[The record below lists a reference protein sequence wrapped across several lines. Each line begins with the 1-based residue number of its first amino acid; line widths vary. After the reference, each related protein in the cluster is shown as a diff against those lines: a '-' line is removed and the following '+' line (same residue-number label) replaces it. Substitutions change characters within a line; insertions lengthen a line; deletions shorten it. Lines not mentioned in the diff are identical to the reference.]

1 MKRVDKKNTIYLFRH
16 GQTRFNRDGMFTGWT
31 DSRITKKGKED
42 AKIAAERLKKKKFQV
57 AIHTRLSRSKETLN
71 IVMKGH
77 SECTL
82 VLEDDRMIER
92 NYGRL
97 NRLMHWGVV
106 RKFGT
111 KKYDEWHRS
120 WDIKPPKGESFAD
133 VEVRVRDFIKD
144 LKKFVKKNNVN
155 VAISAHGNSIRLF
168 RKIME
173 GASRKEAIS
182 WFIPYDG
189 VLEYKI

>member
-1 MKRVDKKNTIYLFRH
+1 MVTKKNKIYLFRH

-31 DSRITKKGKED
+31 DSRITKKGRED
-42 AKIAAERLKKKKFQV
+42 AMIVAQRLKKKKFQV
-57 AIHTRLSRSKETLN
+57 AIHTNLTRSKETLD
-71 IVMKGH
+71 IIMKDH
-77 SECTL
+77 PEC
-82 VLEDDRMIER
+82 VLIIEDDRMIER

-97 NRLMHWGVV
+97 NRFLHWGIV

-120 WDIKPPKGESFAD
+120 WNIKPPKGESFAD
-133 VEVRVRDFIKD
+133 VEIRVRSFIKD
-144 LKKFVKKNNVN
+144 LKKFMKKNKVD

-173 GASRKEAIS
+173 GASQKEAIS
-182 WFIPYDG
+182 WFIPYDD
-189 VLEYKI
+189 VFEYKL